1 MIHLCLHR
9 AIDDSRVKPASFSDR
24 LQGEHGNIPTPLF
37 IERRINPARDLLLR
51 KEKTISERAV
61 AVLLDVDAS
70 TYNNYER
77 GRGKEP
83 PTLMPMHLIERFC
96 VLCQV
101 RIDWLVTGKE
111 TGRRRVTRKAQKQ
124 KQQLNLFAANQKR
137 A

>member
-1 MIHLCLHR
+1 MSSTTPRKYRDAFI
-9 AIDDSRVKPASFSDR
+9 ARVR
-24 LQGEHGNIPTPLF
+24 Q
-37 IERRINPARDLLLR
+37 ARTDAGY
-51 KEKTISERAV
+51 TQRAV

-124 KQQLNLFAANQKR
+124 KQQLNLFGGNQKR